1 MKPAFFV
8 ARVARVALVA
18 SAAWQL
24 SACGAVDD
32 PDPIVQGCAFYA
44 SMDEESW
51 NGTPGE
57 VVDSCGADD
66 NGTARPGVTTVANG
80 KRGRAASFVNR
91 NGCIDVPDS
100 VRIRPSDVLTLSAWV
115 MPKALTAQPQE
126 AFGIISKRTRKD
138 VDDSYNLSLWTGNK
152 VWVELQDSGDR
163 VAGNAVL
170 MNDRWTQITMVY
182 DGGRLPGERVRTY
195 VDGLLDLVSSE
206 SSPMLSS
213 SAVPLRIGCMPG
225 LDESNGMVVNQGFIG
240 LIDDVVVWKRVLG
253 DTEVADWFRRTQP

>member
-1 MKPAFFV
+1 MKRALLVAPVVFV
-8 ARVARVALVA
+8 AWHLA
-18 SAAWQL
+18 
-24 SACGAVDD
+24 ACGAVDD

-44 SMDEESW
+44 AMDEESW
-51 NGTPGE
+51 NGTTGE
-57 VVDSCGADD
+57 VADSCGGDD

-80 KRGRAASFVNR
+80 TRGRAASFVNR

-100 VRIRPSDVLTLSAWV
+100 ARIRPTDVLTLSAWV

-163 VAGNAVL
+163 MAGNAVL

-195 VDGLLDLVSSE
+195 IDGLLDLVSSE

-225 LDESNGMVVNQGFIG
+225 LDESSGMAVNQGFIG
-240 LIDDVVVWKRVLG
+240 LIDDVVVWKRILG
-253 DTEVADWFRRTQP
+253 DTEVADWYRRTQP